1 MRHRPAPPALALTAA
16 LIVGAAAPA
25 QAADLVISGADRYA
39 TAAAVSR
46 AFVGDRYAPV
56 YLATGEDFPD
66 ALAAGAAAAADGS
79 RVLLTGRYEL
89 PRATLDELANRTP
102 VAVHLVGGASSVD
115 PAVEA
120 TLERLGH
127 TVVRVDGPDRYAT
140 AVRVARTL
148 FDDPGTVFLATG
160 EDFPDAL
167 AGAAAAGSAGAPV
180 LLVGSDSLPAA
191 VRSAL
196 SAQETGL
203 PLRPSRFVVLGGQD
217 AVSDAVLDEIRAL
230 GYGDAAFERI
240 AGADRYATAAEVGRR
255 FSPATG
261 TAVLA
266 VGSGF
271 ADALAAGPLAADLD
285 APLLLTGA
293 GTTPAAT
300 RAELDRRGS
309 GDRLYVGAARPS

>member
-1 MRHRPAPPALALTAA
+1 MRHRPALPVLALTAA
-16 LIVGAAAPA
+16 LALGTAAPA
-25 QAADLVISGADRYA
+25 QAADVVISGPDRYA

-66 ALAAGAAAAADGS
+66 ALAASAAAAADGS
-79 RVLLTGRYEL
+79 RVLLTGRDEV
-89 PRATLDELANRTP
+89 PRATLDELANLDPT
-102 VAVHLVGGASSVD
+102 AVYLVGGTSSVGT
-115 PAVEA
+115 AVEA
-120 TLERLGH
+120 ELQRLGH
-127 TVVRVDGPDRYAT
+127 AVVRVDGPDRYAT

-160 EDFPDAL
+160 ENYPDAL
-167 AGAAAAGSAGAPV
+167 AGAAAAGSLGAPV
-180 LLVGSDSLPAA
+180 LLVGRDSLPGA

-196 SAQETGL
+196 SAQETNL

-217 AVSDAVLDEIRAL
+217 AVSGAVLDEIRAL
-230 GYGDAAFERI
+230 GYGDAVFERI

-255 FSPATG
+255 FFPGTG

-271 ADALAAGPLAADLD
+271 ADALAAGPLAADLA

-300 RAELDRRGS
+300 RAELDRRGA
-309 GDRLYVGAARPS
+309 GDRLHVGAARPS